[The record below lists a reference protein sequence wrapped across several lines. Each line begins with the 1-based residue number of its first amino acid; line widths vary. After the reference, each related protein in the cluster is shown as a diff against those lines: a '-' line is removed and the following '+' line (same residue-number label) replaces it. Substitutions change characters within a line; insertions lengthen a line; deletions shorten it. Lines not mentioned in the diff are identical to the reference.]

1 MQFGNLPLG
10 PGVAKSKS
18 VSVGHQFCC
27 KIQQP
32 GNKSQSL
39 IYICF
44 DFLKKKKMEQTVGL
58 DSHGVYQMI

>member
-44 DFLKKKKMEQTVGL
+44 DFLKKKKWNKLWALTHMVCTR
-58 DSHGVYQMI
+58 